1 MKNKIMRIAI
11 MLCLF
16 LAIIP
21 AKAQSDLQINIVFE
35 RFGKA
40 KNCKMVVLN
49 DAVLRGYKLKVY
61 KALTYKK
68 IGASIAP
75 YLNSDRKKARK
86 IREIVDNGK
95 ITSGYYMLPPLPSG
109 LNRYILFSNL
119 TNNSGAIIYIEGTLG
134 PDDIM
139 KLCYAKH

>member
-1 MKNKIMRIAI
+1 MKNKTMRIAF

-16 LAIIP
+16 VALLP
-21 AKAQSDLQINIVFE
+21 ARAQSDLQTGIVFE

-75 YLNSDRKKARK
+75 YLNIDRKKARK
-86 IREIVDNGK
+86 IRDSPRAAAVASRKGCSCRWEESRIV
-95 ITSGYYMLPPLPSG
+95 
-109 LNRYILFSNL
+109 RAFF
-119 TNNSGAIIYIEGTLG
+119 
-134 PDDIM
+134 
-139 KLCYAKH
+139 

>member
-1 MKNKIMRIAI
+1 MKNKTMRIAF

-16 LAIIP
+16 VALLP
-21 AKAQSDLQINIVFE
+21 ARAQSDLQTGIVFE

-75 YLNSDRKKARK
+75 YLNIDRKKARK

-95 ITSGYYMLPPLPSG
+95 VTSGYYMLSPLPSG
-109 LNRYILFSNL
+109 LNRYILFSNSP
-119 TNNSGAIIYIEGTLG
+119 NNSGAVIYIEGTLG

>member
-1 MKNKIMRIAI
+1 MRIAF

-16 LAIIP
+16 VALLP
-21 AKAQSDLQINIVFE
+21 ARAQSDLQTGIVFE

-75 YLNSDRKKARK
+75 YLTCFHHCLRGLTGIYFSVIHRT
-86 IREIVDNGK
+86 IVV
-95 ITSGYYMLPPLPSG
+95 PLS
-109 LNRYILFSNL
+109 I
-119 TNNSGAIIYIEGTLG
+119 
-134 PDDIM
+134 
-139 KLCYAKH
+139 

>member
-16 LAIIP
+16 VAIIP

-86 IREIVDNGK
+86 IREIVVK
-95 ITSGYYMLPPLPSG
+95 LPVATICFHHYLRDLTG
-109 LNRYILFSNL
+109 IYFSV
-119 TNNSGAIIYIEGTLG
+119 I
-134 PDDIM
+134 
-139 KLCYAKH
+139 

>member
-1 MKNKIMRIAI
+1 MVKKIIGMVLA
-11 MLCLF
+11 F
-16 LAIIP
+16 LAVTV
-21 AKAQSDLQINIVFE
+21 LGVGVFAYTIYQQGTE
-35 RFGKA
+35 TLSR
-40 KNCKMVVLN
+40 
-49 DAVLRGYKLKVY
+49 
-61 KALTYKK
+61 TYKK

>member
-1 MKNKIMRIAI
+1 MKNKTIRTFLTI
-11 MLCLF
+11 CL
-16 LAIIP
+16 LMVLIP
-21 AKAQSDLQINIVFE
+21 ASAQSDLQISVAFE

-49 DAVLRGYKLKVY
+49 DATLRGYKLKVY
-61 KALTYKK
+61 KSLTYKK

-75 YLNSDRKKARK
+75 YIDADRKKARK

-95 ITSGYYMLPPLPSG
+95 VTSGYYILPPLPSG
-109 LNRYILFSNL
+109 LNRYILFSNGP
-119 TNNSGAIIYIEGTLG
+119 NDSGAVIYIEGTLG

-139 KLCYAKH
+139 NVCYKKR

>member
-1 MKNKIMRIAI
+1 MRIAI

-16 LAIIP
+16 VAIIP

-68 IGASIAP
+68 IGA
-75 YLNSDRKKARK
+75 SDRKKARK

>member
-1 MKNKIMRIAI
+1 

-16 LAIIP
+16 VAIIP

-86 IREIVDNGK
+86 IR
-95 ITSGYYMLPPLPSG
+95 YYMLPPLPSG